1 MDGAATLL
9 KHLSTTASLEA
20 DADKAHAAVE
30 AAVKRGLDAGWLRVV
45 REDEDTFHLKDPA
58 QTPERAAQAT
68 A

>member
-30 AAVKRGLDAGWLRVV
+30 AAVKRGLDAGWLV
-45 REDEDTFHLKDPA
+45 REDEDTVHLKDPV